1 MAKMTAEE
9 FDRKFGNG
17 DDVDDDLDWSQA
29 KTGDIGRN
37 LFLVKL
43 GENSAMDIVTKAR
56 RLGLPVDE
64 LISRWVDERL
74 EEERRSAA
82 E

>member
-9 FDRKFGNG
+9 FDRKFDNG
-17 DDVDDDLDWSQA
+17 ENIDDDLDWSQA

-43 GENSAMDIVTKAR
+43 GENSATGIAAEAK
-56 RLGLPVDE
+56 RLGLSVDE

-74 EEERRSAA
+74 EHERRSAA

>member
-1 MAKMTAEE
+1 MAKITAEE
-9 FDRKFGNG
+9 FDRKF
-17 DDVDDDLDWSQA
+17 DDGEDVSEFLDWSQA
-29 KTGDIGRN
+29 KTGDIGRD

-43 GENSAMDIVTKAR
+43 SEKSAGAISLEAK

-64 LISRWVDERL
+64 LISRWVEERL
-74 EEERRSAA
+74 KPTPASAA

>member
-9 FDRKFGNG
+9 FDRKFDSGEN
-17 DDVDDDLDWSQA
+17 VDDDLDWSQA
-29 KTGDIGRN
+29 KTGDVGRN

-43 GENSAMDIVTKAR
+43 GENSAMEIAAEAK
-56 RLGLPVDE
+56 RLGLSVDE

-74 EEERRSAA
+74 EQERRSAP

>member
-9 FDRKFGNG
+9 FDRKFDNG
-17 DDVDDDLDWSQA
+17 ENIDDDLDWSQA

-43 GENSAMDIVTKAR
+43 GEESATEIAAEAR
-56 RLGLPVDE
+56 RLGVSVDE

-74 EEERRSAA
+74 KEERRSAA

>member
-9 FDRKFGNG
+9 FDRKFDNG
-17 DDVDDDLDWSQA
+17 DNIDDDLDWSQA

-43 GENSAMDIVTKAR
+43 GEESATEIAAEAR
-56 RLGLPVDE
+56 RLGMSVDE

-74 EEERRSAA
+74 KEERRSAA

>member
-1 MAKMTAEE
+1 MTAEE
-9 FDRKFGNG
+9 FDRKFDNG
-17 DDVDDDLDWSQA
+17 DNIDDDLDWSQA

-43 GENSAMDIVTKAR
+43 GEESATEIAAEAR
-56 RLGLPVDE
+56 RLGMSVDE

-74 EEERRSAA
+74 KEERRSAA

>member
-9 FDRKFGNG
+9 FDHKFDSGE
-17 DDVDDDLDWSQA
+17 DVDDDLDWSQA

-43 GENSAMDIVTKAR
+43 GENSAMDIATKAK

>member
-1 MAKMTAEE
+1 MTKMTAEE
-9 FDRKFGNG
+9 FDRKFDNG
-17 DDVDDDLDWSQA
+17 ENIDDDLDWSQA

-43 GENSAMDIVTKAR
+43 GEESATEIAAEAR
-56 RLGLPVDE
+56 RLGVSVDE

-74 EEERRSAA
+74 KEERRSAA

>member
-9 FDRKFGNG
+9 FDRKFDSGE
-17 DDVDDDLDWSQA
+17 DVEENLDWSQA

-43 GENSAMDIVTKAR
+43 GENSATGIAAEAK
-56 RLGLPVDE
+56 RLGLSVDE

-74 EEERRSAA
+74 EQERRSAA

>member
-9 FDRKFGNG
+9 FDRKFDAGENI
-17 DDVDDDLDWSQA
+17 DNDLDWSQA

-43 GENSAMDIVTKAR
+43 GENSAMDIAAKAK

-74 EEERRSAA
+74 EDERRSAA

>member
-1 MAKMTAEE
+1 MGKITAEE
-9 FDRKFGNG
+9 FDRKF
-17 DDVDDDLDWSQA
+17 DDGEDISEYLDWSQA
-29 KTGDIGRN
+29 KTGDIGRD

-43 GENSAMDIVTKAR
+43 GEKSADAIAAEAK
-56 RLGLPVDE
+56 RLGMPVDV

-74 EEERRSAA
+74 QQKSASAA

>member
-9 FDRKFGNG
+9 FDRKFDSGE
-17 DDVDDDLDWSQA
+17 DVDDDLDWSQA

-43 GENSAMDIVTKAR
+43 GENSAMDIATKAK

>member
-1 MAKMTAEE
+1 MAKVTAEE
-9 FDRKFGNG
+9 FDRKFDSGE
-17 DDVDDDLDWSQA
+17 DVDDDLDWSQA

-43 GENSAMDIVTKAR
+43 GENSAMDIATKAK

>member
-1 MAKMTAEE
+1 MTKMTAEE
-9 FDRKFGNG
+9 FDRKFDNG
-17 DDVDDDLDWSQA
+17 ENIDDDLDWSQA
-29 KTGDIGRN
+29 KPGDLGRN

-43 GENSAMDIVTKAR
+43 GEESATEIAAEAR
-56 RLGLPVDE
+56 RLGVSVDE

-74 EEERRSAA
+74 KEERRSAA